1 MELKGNLSTEHQRPG
16 DAKRPDTATLDK
28 SRTPEDEGSDRGR
41 RAFIAGNGEVRG
53 SGAGAG
59 GGNMR
64 EDYDDEQA
72 SGGGDLTE
80 SPRVNDGEE
89 DQIHQAVENQS
100 SVTPDDYPEKNGM
113 GQADKG

>member
-1 MELKGNLSTEHQRPG
+1 MDLKGNLSTEHQREG
-16 DAKRPDTATLDK
+16 DAKRPSDTMDRD
-28 SRTPEDEGSDRGR
+28 RTPEDENSERGR
-41 RAFIAGNGEVRG
+41 RAFIAGNGEVHG

-59 GGNMR
+59 GGNSR

-80 SPRVNDGEE
+80 SPQVNDGQE

-100 SVTPDDYPEKNGM
+100 SVTPDDYPEKNSM
-113 GQADKG
+113 RDADKG

>member
-1 MELKGNLSTEHQRPG
+1 MDLKGNLSTEHQRPG
-16 DAKRPDTATLDK
+16 DAKRPDSATLDK
-28 SRTPEDEGSDRGR
+28 GRTPEDENSERGR
-41 RAFIAGNGEVRG
+41 RAFIAGNGEVHG

-59 GGNMR
+59 GGNLR

-72 SGGGDLTE
+72 SGGGDLTRA
-80 SPRVNDGEE
+80 PAHPGLE
-89 DQIHQAVENQS
+89 DEIDKAVDNQS